1 MQIRETATGTY
12 PPVVYQP
19 LRSPKSPYAKFGPG
33 SSCTLPAKLG
43 ARLLMD
49 QIVVDT
55 GAKLNQARCGDG
67 VVQSGVVGVD
77 ETDSIE
83 PQLQFDANST
93 LLPRFLHSTTDPKSL
108 SQSPPASHSD
118 HLIDLNDNTEP
129 SRHLHHSHHFNSHH
143 PHHHN
148 HLHHHHHC
156 QHHHHSNHS
165 HHPPN
170 DIVTIDETEHP
181 VKHDH
186 PSVDRDIRGSSEENS
201 NASSDH
207 TNGGYFSED
216 SSQSITDL
224 YGSSME
230 LKVQIR
236 QCSDEKILKKN
247 LSQDNLLKADYI
259 SRPNKKCE
267 YSPRAS
273 L

>member
-1 MQIRETATGTY
+1 MQIRETGTGTY

-33 SSCTLPAKLG
+33 SSCTLPAKMG

-49 QIVVDT
+49 QIVVDN
-55 GAKLNQARCGDG
+55 GPKLDRTCCADR
-67 VVQSGVVGVD
+67 VVQSGLQGVD
-77 ETDSIE
+77 ETDSIV
-83 PQLQFDANST
+83 PQLQFDPNPA
-93 LLPRFLHSTTDPKSL
+93 LLPRFLHSPKNPKASR
-108 SQSPPASHSD
+108 QSIPASHDD
-118 HLIDLNDNTEP
+118 HLIDLNDNTE
-129 SRHLHHSHHFNSHH
+129 SSHQHHHFNT
-143 PHHHN
+143 N
-148 HLHHHHHC
+148 HHHHH
-156 QHHHHSNHS
+156 HHSSS
-165 HHPPN
+165 HQHN
-170 DIVTIDETEHP
+170 QIITIDDTEHP
-181 VKHDH
+181 TKHNH
-186 PSVDRDIRGSSEENS
+186 PSVDRDIRSSSEENS

-259 SRPNKKCE
+259 SRPNEKCE
-267 YSPRAS
+267 YHPLSHCSIITLLFAS

>member
-1 MQIRETATGTY
+1 MQIRETGTGNY

-33 SSCTLPAKLG
+33 SSCTLPAKLN

-49 QIVVDT
+49 QIVVNN
-55 GAKLNQARCGDG
+55 GAKLNQPCCGNE

-77 ETDSIE
+77 ETDSIV
-83 PQLQFDANST
+83 PRLQFDANST
-93 LLPRFLHSTTDPKSL
+93 ILPRFLHSTTNPKSL
-108 SQSPPASHSD
+108 RQSTPPSHSD
-118 HLIDLNDNTEP
+118 NIIDLNDNTE
-129 SRHLHHSHHFNSHH
+129 SNHHHQHHHFIN
-143 PHHHN
+143 
-148 HLHHHHHC
+148 HHC
-156 QHHHHSNHS
+156 QHHHHNNHS
-165 HHPPN
+165 HQHN
-170 DIVTIDETEHP
+170 QIITIDETEHP
-181 VKHDH
+181 AKHNH
-186 PSVDRDIRGSSEENS
+186 PSVDRNIRGSSEENS

-247 LSQDNLLKADYI
+247 LSQDNLLRADYI

-267 YSPRAS
+267 YAS
-273 L
+273 